1 MLRRAIAITTFLL
14 LTACTGLVDDRSA
27 GEVLDDSVINTRIDT
42 ALAQESGRLFV
53 DVGTTVFQG
62 RVMLTGS
69 VAARDSADTAARIA
83 NGVPGVTQVI
93 NEIQVTDDGGFKATA
108 ADVTIEAKLKVK
120 LVAAEEI
127 RSANY
132 RWRSVNGIVYLLG
145 LAQDQ
150 NEHALVLATVKDTQG
165 VKRVIDH
172 TRLLGQAI

>member
-1 MLRRAIAITTFLL
+1 MLRRTFTIAALL
-14 LTACTGLVDDRSA
+14 LLAACTGLVDDRSA
-27 GEVLDDSVINTRIDT
+27 GQVLDDSVINTRIDT

-62 RVMLTGS
+62 RVLLTGS
-69 VAARDSADTAARIA
+69 VATRDSADTAARLA
-83 NGVPGVTQVI
+83 NGVPGVAQVI

-108 ADVTIEAKLKVK
+108 TDVTIEAKLKVK
-120 LVAAEEI
+120 LVGNKAI

-132 RWRSVNGIVYLLG
+132 RWRSVNGVVYLLG

-172 TRLLGQAI
+172 TRMLGQAI

>member
-1 MLRRAIAITTFLL
+1 MFRRTFTVALVLL

-53 DVGTTVFQG
+53 DVATTVFQG

-69 VAARDSADTAARIA
+69 VTSRDSADTAARIA
-83 NGVPGVTQVI
+83 NGVSGVTQVI
-93 NEIQVTDDGGFKATA
+93 NEIQVTDEGGFTATA
-108 ADVTIEAKLKVK
+108 TDVTIETKLKVK
-120 LVAAEEI
+120 LVAADNI

-132 RWRSVNGIVYLLG
+132 RWRAVNGVVYLLG

-150 NEHALVLATVKDTQG
+150 TEHALVLATVKDTQG
-165 VKRVIDH
+165 VKRVNDH
-172 TRLLGQAI
+172 TRLRGQAI